1 MSWDET
7 KLEALVSDNVASV
20 NAGDEAI
27 FASRRNVR
35 RKGQAMSDAAAAR
48 LKAQGIDPESF
59 EPISLGI
66 GVPAVDTVP
75 KEELALSMQRAVLQG
90 DDSIGR
96 GHSVWGYGWANPI
109 REALAAHF
117 SRVRGVEVTT
127 GHFLADGGSSGAI
140 GSIARAFLSPGDAV
154 ISERPG
160 YVGSM
165 DAFTAQPGV
174 RYVGVDL
181 NDDGLDMAELASV
194 VSELKAQGNK
204 AKMIYIQSLYHN
216 PRGTGYTIERM
227 RELLTYCA
235 EHSIL
240 ILNDEAYYGLHLD
253 PESEPVFL
261 STIAEEM
268 GLSLGV
274 ITACTFSKTIAPG
287 LRAGFSFAD
296 PLIISQISS
305 VKMGSVSTVL
315 LLALADFIERGEWS
329 ASTPYFLR
337 LCKDQ
342 AKVSAQISSNQVCAC
357 ARQGQADCEGP
368 GGVHREAQRDHSLD
382 RRALLAL
389 AHLRA
394 AERRAVRLGDAAR
407 RRGVRGERRAAGG
420 HRARAERPG
429 RDAVLSAAVCGRHE
443 RGGATGGPLPPA
455 AVRRRR
461 IQSLFV
467 PLRG

>member
-1 MSWDET
+1 MSWDEA

-20 NAGDEAI
+20 NAGDEEI

-140 GSIARAFLSPGDAV
+140 GSISRAFLSPGDAV

-216 PRGTGYTIERM
+216 PRGTGYTVERM

-329 ASTPYFLR
+329 ASTP
-337 LCKDQ
+337 LCKQ
-342 AKVSAQISSNQVCAC
+342 NQFPAQISSNKVCA
-357 ARQGQADCEGP
+357 G
-368 GGVHREAQRDHSLD
+368 
-382 RRALLAL
+382 
-389 AHLRA
+389 
-394 AERRAVRLGDAAR
+394 AR
-407 RRGVRGERRAAGG
+407 RDKQIAKVQGVYTEKLNAITASIDEHCSRWLTYERPRGGLYVWVTLRDGVGFEANDVQLEAIARGLNVQDGTQYYLPPYVDG
-420 HRARAERPG
+420 TKGAERPG
-429 RDAVLSAAVCGRHE
+429 DLSHLRLCADAASGLSLCCR
-443 RGGATGGPLPPA
+443 
-455 AVRRRR
+455 
-461 IQSLFV
+461 
-467 PLRG
+467 

>member
-1 MSWDET
+1 MSWDEA
-7 KLEALVSDNVASV
+7 KLEALVSDNVLSV

-140 GSIARAFLSPGDAV
+140 GSISRAFLSPGDAV

-194 VSELKAQGNK
+194 VTELKAQGNK

-216 PRGTGYTIERM
+216 PRGTGYTVERM

-329 ASTPYFLR
+329 ASTPHFLR

-342 AKVSAQISSNQVCAC
+342 NKC
-357 ARQGQADCEGP
+357 P
-368 GGVHREAQRDHSLD
+368 
-382 RRALLAL
+382 RRLLL
-389 AHLRA
+389 TKFVL
-394 AERRAVRLGDAAR
+394 
-407 RRGVRGERRAAGG
+407 
-420 HRARAERPG
+420 ARAGTSRLRRSRGCTQRSSTRSQPRSTSTARAGSPTSG
-429 RDAVLSAAVCGRHE
+429 RKAGCTSG
-443 RGGATGGPLPPA
+443 
-455 AVRRRR
+455 
-461 IQSLFV
+461 
-467 PLRG
+467 